1 QATRPQL
8 ELDVETGYAYVIYRN
23 STDGHTYLSSTSM
36 SSPGFGLRCIF
47 LDHGT
52 NVTSTKQNVNS
63 STGLVAA
70 DSDTGQIFPAQIG
83 LPSAPA
89 SVTFG
94 PGPNQSSTDART
106 PASTGPTV
114 DLRRSRADA
123 ATTTTAGVS
132 LPGTTPVPEY
142 KTIWAGRLST
152 SDAPASDSEWW
163 WLRSQGVNTIVNL
176 EPVMFDFVQYG
187 FESF

>member
-47 LDHGT
+47 LNHGT
-52 NVTSTKQNVNS
+52 NPTSTKQNVNS

-83 LPSAPA
+83 LPSAPT
-89 SVTFG
+89 SVTSGAETERAAARMG
-94 PGPNQSSTDART
+94 PALGLALEDHHEL
-106 PASTGPTV
+106 V
-114 DLRRSRADA
+114 RADGANVA
-123 ATTTTAGVS
+123 AA
-132 LPGTTPVPEY
+132 
-142 KTIWAGRLST
+142 A
-152 SDAPASDSEWW
+152 
-163 WLRSQGVNTIVNL
+163 
-176 EPVMFDFVQYG
+176 
-187 FESF
+187 